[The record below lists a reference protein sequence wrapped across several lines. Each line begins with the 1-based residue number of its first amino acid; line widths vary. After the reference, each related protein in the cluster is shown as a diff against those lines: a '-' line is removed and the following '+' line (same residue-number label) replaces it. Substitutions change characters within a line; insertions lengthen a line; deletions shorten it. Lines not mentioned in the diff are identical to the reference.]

1 MGGGGGGGGGSG
13 EPFSP
18 SKRDSVYGLP
28 ANTQAGGR
36 FKITPIHL

>member
-1 MGGGGGGGGGSG
+1 MGGGG

-28 ANTQAGGR
+28 ANVQASGYSE
-36 FKITPIHL
+36 ITPVQVAGSRLL